1 MKKFFT
7 VVPLQPAGTLK
18 KVHYNAHHNPLLAM
32 KEETSFPIFHLMK
45 NADWQPEEEG
55 LLYALVMESGDGSQ
69 ANRNVAYNLELLKAE
84 LQAMEKAHHFRC
96 QIRELRLPKLETSA
110 VQAQYF
116 LQLMDIFQEEDE
128 LHCCIT
134 YGEKPLPIVLF
145 AALSYATQARD
156 GFRVMRICYGQM
168 DHDSKQAF
176 LYDVTPL
183 FSMYSLANDALRFGL
198 EQPDAYVRAA
208 LNLAIPEEG
217 DDKG

>member
-18 KVHYNAHHNPLLAM
+18 KVHYSAHHSPSLAM
-32 KEETSFPIFHLMK
+32 EEETGFPIFHLIK

-55 LLYALVMESGDGSQ
+55 LLYALVMESGEGSQ
-69 ANRNVAYNLELLKAE
+69 ANRNVAHNLELLKEE
-84 LQAMEKAHHFRC
+84 LQAMEKTHRFRC
-96 QIRELRLPKLETSA
+96 RLQELRLPKLETSA
-110 VQAQYF
+110 VQARYF
-116 LQLMDIFQEEDE
+116 LQLMEIFQPEDE
-128 LHCCIT
+128 LLCCIT

-145 AALSYATQARD
+145 AALSYATQARA
-156 GFRVMRICYGQM
+156 GFRVVRICYGQM

-208 LNLAIPEEG
+208 LNLAIPEGGKE
-217 DDKG
+217 KG